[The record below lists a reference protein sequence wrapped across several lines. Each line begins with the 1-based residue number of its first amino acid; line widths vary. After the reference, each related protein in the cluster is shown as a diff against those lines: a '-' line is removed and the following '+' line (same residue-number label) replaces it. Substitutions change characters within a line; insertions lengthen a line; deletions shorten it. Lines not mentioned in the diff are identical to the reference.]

1 MASSQKL
8 HVSSAARYFAL
19 CALTLQN
26 TALTVSM
33 KFSYRVTA
41 RPYSGA
47 MVVLVVEVL
56 KFVICCAITSV
67 QGQAQDVQRALSE
80 AIRVPK
86 LATPSI
92 MYVAQNNLILIS
104 IKHLSQTAYVVAAQ
118 GKVITSALFSALI
131 LGHSFSIRKRVALL
145 VLMIGIILV
154 QLPAELSVDLE
165 HQTKEIRST
174 VIGLVAITAAN
185 VTSGYAG
192 VILEKLF
199 KTSSKSIWYRNV
211 QLAAFSLPC
220 ALLTVLSSGD
230 LQAKSEFSVDL
241 ILWCFLCFTQCM
253 RWLDNRGSYAIC
265 QRSVEVFRSLPFN
278 LHVCDH
284 FYNAGNCPATSRMS
298 RNWISQL
305 INPHVHNMSKIV
317 CINEWLL
324 ARLGS
329 GLLCITPRFS
339 YSYRIHCIP

>member
-33 KFSYRVTA
+33 KFSYRVAA

-56 KFVICCAITSV
+56 KFVTCCAITSV

-230 LQAKSEFSVDL
+230 LQAKSEVFCGFDTVVFLVIVLNACGGL
-241 ILWCFLCFTQCM
+241 ITAVVMRYASAVLKCFAVSLSICTCAIISTTQ
-253 RWLDNRGSYAIC
+253 GI
-265 QRSVEVFRSLPFN
+265 VLP
-278 LHVCDH
+278 LHAC
-284 FYNAGNCPATSRMS
+284 
-298 RNWISQL
+298 
-305 INPHVHNMSKIV
+305 
-317 CINEWLL
+317 
-324 ARLGS
+324 LGI
-329 GLLCITPRFS
+329 GLVSSSTLMYTTCRK
-339 YSYRIHCIP
+339 